1 MARVPGGFGIND
13 VMGVGRRS
21 RAVSLGDVRDLP
33 VQTMGFDF
41 DEFDRLISEGTSEA
55 ERLPWDLVVD
65 PVTGELVER
74 DTLPMVLEVERGW
87 RNHPRYAVMTDEQ
100 YERAIEQE
108 VADVLA
114 EIRGENRAEMGL
126 TAEDQAN
133 LSETVERIL
142 TEQERPVHEPWSDDD
157 LEFVHTGIWD
167 EVRYGRSSE
176 QPSVFTNPNDPRW
189 AQEVAAELRE
199 QTTPSGWTSAMGS
212 SDRSQGL
219 SGEERA
225 LTGQTGG
232 FMAAPSMASGPGGF
246 SPPPQQL
253 PNAGGFAPSP
263 ALSGPGGFARSPL
276 PPFLNTAMAGG
287 GQQHFPGMD
296 PQKPWEL
303 TEEQKRLNRE
313 WIDRIRREQA
323 ERDRRRA
330 ADKPGPQTSNQLDAI
345 RYALLAAGVGGAGM
359 GAMRTF
365 GGGGILGGLGS
376 GMSLR

>member
-1 MARVPGGFGIND
+1 
-13 VMGVGRRS
+13 MGVGRRS

-219 SGEERA
+219 SDDEIRQ
-225 LTGQTGG
+225 LTR
-232 FMAAPSMASGPGGF
+232 PGGF
-246 SPPPQQL
+246 TPSPPMRGSFPGAPLQPPRL
-253 PNAGGFAPSP
+253 PDVGGFDVAPPMSGTFP
-263 ALSGPGGFARSPL
+263 GAPITGPQKPTILS
-276 PPFLNTAMAGG
+276 MAGG
-287 GQQHFPGMD
+287 GQESLPGMS
-296 PQKPWEL
+296 PE
-303 TEEQKRLNRE
+303 EEQYDINRRG
-313 WIDRIRREQA
+313 IDEARRILEEA
-323 ERDRRRA
+323 RRRA
-330 ADKPGPQTSNQLDAI
+330 EEKAKEPRPAGPPPQQGPPIPPRPDQLDAI